1 MEPRNWTIAF
11 FKLGSLCDKVENNS
25 TEYFNATITKA
36 RGKAIIPMLETI
48 KRQAMVRNEK
58 KQKKA
63 ERWDG
68 RCTKYVKLVLAELK
82 EHADKCMVSHGS
94 HGNYE
99 VELYD
104 DKFHVDTRK
113 KTCSCFKWKI
123 SGIPCE
129 HAYGVMLDAGLASD
143 DHVNECFSTTK
154 QRDCYID
161 NVKPMR
167 GPDGSIENQRPT
179 AQSGWPRTMF
189 RSAKVISVRLKSR
202 PKSKPTGR
210 SRITTRE
217 TLPAV
222 GQATTVHATP
232 RTTKAREPGN
242 KPRGR
247 ATLRVPRPMHPS
259 EPGKNVPRPAEN
271 HRPNLSVR
279 PRRPTVNPSG
289 HDRSDS
295 AHDPIVRPIVP
306 TDRPNAAVDPK
317 PVLKPISYFQARLN
331 PKPPQKT

>member
-1 MEPRNWTIAF
+1 
-11 FKLGSLCDKVENNS
+11 
-25 TEYFNATITKA
+25 
-36 RGKAIIPMLETI
+36 MLETI

-167 GPDGSIENQRPT
+167 GPGFWMADIPLIY
-179 AQSGWPRTMF
+179 PLF
-189 RSAKVISVRLKSR
+189 IL
-202 PKSKPTGR
+202 
-210 SRITTRE
+210 
-217 TLPAV
+217 
-222 GQATTVHATP
+222 
-232 RTTKAREPGN
+232 
-242 KPRGR
+242 
-247 ATLRVPRPMHPS
+247 
-259 EPGKNVPRPAEN
+259 
-271 HRPNLSVR
+271 
-279 PRRPTVNPSG
+279 
-289 HDRSDS
+289 
-295 AHDPIVRPIVP
+295 
-306 TDRPNAAVDPK
+306 
-317 PVLKPISYFQARLN
+317 F
-331 PKPPQKT
+331 